1 MVFENTKDPYLSK
14 PNACNTIKEKGLF
27 GVIFNFWRWPIDFL
41 WLRIYKIPKYT
52 FLTQLDIDCMQ
63 LHLLLFTFPFKVLLA
78 AVKYVSNTKKHTVS
92 VNIPACTTYNKCS
105 E

>member
-27 GVIFNFWRWPIDFL
+27 GVIFNSWRWPIDFL

-78 AVKYVSNTKKHTVS
+78 AVKYVICQILKS
-92 VNIPACTTYNKCS
+92 ILYLCTTCNKCS